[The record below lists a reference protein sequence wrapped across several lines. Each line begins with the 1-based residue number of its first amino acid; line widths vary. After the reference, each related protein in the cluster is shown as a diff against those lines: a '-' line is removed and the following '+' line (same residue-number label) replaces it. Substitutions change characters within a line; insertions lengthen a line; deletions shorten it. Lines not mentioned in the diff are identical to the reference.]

1 MECKVRTLKMDLII
15 RELKET
21 DKPRWLELW
30 AGYLDF
36 YKSTLSNEQT
46 EFTFK
51 RLINHDEK
59 MYGFVAENENG
70 VIGFTHCLFR
80 PSTWT
85 ETDYCYLEDL
95 FVDPNIRGKGIG
107 RALMNRVIELAK
119 EKNSKRVYWT
129 TQEFNKTARV
139 LYDSITSV
147 SEFVQ
152 YRLPLN

>member
-1 MECKVRTLKMDLII
+1 MTLTI
-15 RELKET
+15 RAIEEKDKDQWLK
-21 DKPRWLELW
+21 LW
-30 AGYLDF
+30 AGYLEF
-36 YKSTLSNEQT
+36 YKSTISSEQT
-46 EFTFK
+46 ELTWK
-51 RLINHDEK
+51 RLINNELK
-59 MYGFVAENENG
+59 MFGFVAESEEG

-95 FVDPNIRGKGIG
+95 FVDPSIRGKGVG
-107 RALMNRVIELAK
+107 RALMNKVVELAK

-139 LYDSITSV
+139 LYDSIIPV

>member
-1 MECKVRTLKMDLII
+1 MTLTI
-15 RELKET
+15 RAIEEKDKDQWLK
-21 DKPRWLELW
+21 LW
-30 AGYLDF
+30 AGYLEF
-36 YKSTLSNEQT
+36 YKSTISPEQT
-46 EFTFK
+46 ELTWK
-51 RLINHDEK
+51 RLINNELK
-59 MYGFVAENENG
+59 MFGFVAESEEG

-95 FVDPNIRGKGIG
+95 FVDPNIRGKGVG
-107 RALMNRVIELAK
+107 RALMNKVFELAN

-139 LYDSITSV
+139 LYDSITLV

-152 YRLPLN
+152 YRLPINQEN

>member
-1 MECKVRTLKMDLII
+1 MTLTI
-15 RELKET
+15 RAIEENDKDQWLK
-21 DKPRWLELW
+21 LW
-30 AGYLDF
+30 AGYLEF
-36 YKSTLSNEQT
+36 YKSTISSEQT
-46 EFTFK
+46 ELTWK
-51 RLINHDEK
+51 RLINNELK
-59 MYGFVAENENG
+59 MFGFVAESKEG

-107 RALMNRVIELAK
+107 RALMNKVFELAK

-139 LYDSITSV
+139 LYDSITPV

-152 YRLPLN
+152 YRLPIN

>member
-1 MECKVRTLKMDLII
+1 MTLTI
-15 RELKET
+15 RAIVEKDKDQWLK
-21 DKPRWLELW
+21 LW
-30 AGYLDF
+30 AGYLEF
-36 YKSTLSNEQT
+36 YKSTISLEQT
-46 EFTFK
+46 ELTWK
-51 RLINHDEK
+51 RLINNEQK
-59 MYGFVAENENG
+59 MFGFVAESEEG

-107 RALMNRVIELAK
+107 RALMNKVVELAK

-139 LYDSITSV
+139 LYDSITPV

-152 YRLPLN
+152 YRLPINQEN

>member
-1 MECKVRTLKMDLII
+1 MNLNI

-21 DKPRWLELW
+21 DKDRWLELW
-30 AGYLDF
+30 AGYLEF
-36 YKSTLSNEQT
+36 YKSNLSPEQT
-46 EFTFK
+46 EFTWK
-51 RLINHDEK
+51 RLINNEQK

-95 FVDPNIRGKGIG
+95 FVDPNVRGKGVG
-107 RALMNRVIELAK
+107 RALMYRVVELAK

>member
-1 MECKVRTLKMDLII
+1 MLNLTIRALQEKDKSQWLK
-15 RELKET
+15 
-21 DKPRWLELW
+21 LW
-30 AGYLDF
+30 AGYLEF
-36 YKSTLSNEQT
+36 YKSTISSEQT
-46 EFTFK
+46 ELTWK
-51 RLINHDEK
+51 RLINNEQK
-59 MYGFVAENENG
+59 MFGFVAETEEG

-95 FVDPNIRGKGIG
+95 FIDPNIRGKGIG

-119 EKNSKRVYWT
+119 EKKSKRVYWT

-139 LYDSITSV
+139 LYDSITPV

-152 YRLPLN
+152 YRLPLI

>member
-1 MECKVRTLKMDLII
+1 MTLNI
-15 RELKET
+15 RAIEEKDKDQWLK
-21 DKPRWLELW
+21 LW
-30 AGYLDF
+30 AGYLEF
-36 YKSTLSNEQT
+36 YKSSISPEQT
-46 EFTFK
+46 ELTWK
-51 RLINHDEK
+51 RLVNNEQK
-59 MYGFVAENENG
+59 MFGFVAESEEG

-107 RALMNRVIELAK
+107 RALMEKVIELAK

-129 TQEFNKTARV
+129 TQEFNKTARI
-139 LYDSITSV
+139 LYDSITPV

-152 YRLPLN
+152 YRLPINQQN

>member
-1 MECKVRTLKMDLII
+1 MDLII

-21 DKPRWLELW
+21 DKQRWLELW
-30 AGYLDF
+30 TGYLEF
-36 YKSTLSNEQT
+36 YKSNLSPEQT
-46 EFTFK
+46 EFTWK
-51 RLINHDEK
+51 RLINNEQK
-59 MYGFVAENENG
+59 MYGFVAENESG

-95 FVDPNIRGKGIG
+95 FVDPNIRGKGVG

>member
-1 MECKVRTLKMDLII
+1 MTLTI
-15 RELKET
+15 RAIEEKDKDQWLK
-21 DKPRWLELW
+21 LW
-30 AGYLDF
+30 AGYLEF
-36 YKSTLSNEQT
+36 YKSTISSEQT
-46 EFTFK
+46 ELTWK
-51 RLINHDEK
+51 RLINNELK
-59 MYGFVAENENG
+59 MFGFVAESEEG

-107 RALMNRVIELAK
+107 RALMNKVFELAK

-139 LYDSITSV
+139 LYDSITPV
-147 SEFVQ
+147 SEYVQ
-152 YRLPLN
+152 YRLPLI

>member
-1 MECKVRTLKMDLII
+1 MSLTIRAIEERDKEKWLK
-15 RELKET
+15 
-21 DKPRWLELW
+21 LW
-30 AGYLDF
+30 AGYLEF
-36 YKSTLSNEQT
+36 YKSTISPEQT
-46 EFTFK
+46 ELTWK
-51 RLINHDEK
+51 RLINNELK
-59 MYGFVAENENG
+59 MFGFVAESEEG

-85 ETDYCYLEDL
+85 ESDYCYLEDL

-107 RALMNRVIELAK
+107 RALMNKVIELAK

-139 LYDSITSV
+139 LYDSITPV

-152 YRLPLN
+152 YRLPINLEN

>member
-1 MECKVRTLKMDLII
+1 MTLTI
-15 RELKET
+15 RAIEEKDKDQWLK
-21 DKPRWLELW
+21 LW
-30 AGYLDF
+30 AGYLEF
-36 YKSTLSNEQT
+36 YKSTISSEQT
-46 EFTFK
+46 ELTWK
-51 RLINHDEK
+51 RLINNELK
-59 MYGFVAENENG
+59 MFGFVAESEEG
-70 VIGFTHCLFR
+70 IIGFTHCLFR

-107 RALMNRVIELAK
+107 RALMNKVVELAK

-139 LYDSITSV
+139 LYDSIIPV